1 MSCEVKEMSLQSIES
16 ENKVDKVFYQM
27 KKKIVDESWG
37 VGEKLPSEKELC
49 DMFNVSRV
57 SVRSAIQKL
66 RSLDLIETFQGKG
79 SFVTKKIDITN
90 SLFPKLNIDGK
101 DFFDIIEF
109 RELIEYKS
117 IELAVER
124 ADDTDIDNIEK
135 ALNKMLSNVTDYK
148 KYSLA
153 DYEFHLAIVK
163 ASKNKILI
171 MVMENVRSI
180 FQYYLEELN
189 RVFGINEN
197 STEGHIQLFEAIKNR
212 DAETAKRSI
221 GEGIKENL
229 AKLNLR

>member
-1 MSCEVKEMSLQSIES
+1 MSLKSIES

-27 KKKIVDESWG
+27 KRKIVDESWG

-66 RSLDLIETFQGKG
+66 RSLGLIETFQGKG
-79 SFVTKKIDITN
+79 SFVTQKIDIAN
-90 SLFPKLNIDGK
+90 SLFPKLNIDRK

-124 ADDTDIDNIEK
+124 ADNADIDNIEK
-135 ALNKMLSNVTDYK
+135 ALKKMLSNVTDYK

-153 DYEFHLAIVK
+153 DYEFHLAIVR

-171 MVMENVRSI
+171 MVMENVKSI

-197 STEGHIQLFEAIKNR
+197 STEGHIELFEAIKNR

-221 GEGIKENL
+221 REGIEDNL
-229 AKLNLR
+229 SKLNLR